1 MKLITSLTGGAA
13 VLGSLTASPVIAQ
26 SKKAGDVSIPFV
38 NHGGIRDWRA
48 TDDHTLYIQAQNQ
61 QWYKATTVGD
71 CIGLD
76 FEDRI
81 GFDAGATDTF
91 DKFSRLVVRGQPC
104 PIQSLEKI
112 AGKPPSSK
120 PKAKKPQ

>member
-1 MKLITSLTGGAA
+1 MKPIASFAVAAA
-13 VLGSLTASPVIAQ
+13 VLGSLPASPTIAQ
-26 SKKAGDVSIPFV
+26 PKKGGDVSIPFV

-48 TDDHTLYIQAQNQ
+48 IDDHTLYIQSQGG
-61 QWYKATTVGD
+61 QWFKATTMGD

-91 DKFSRLVVRGQPC
+91 DKFSRIIVRGQPC

-112 AGKPPSSK
+112 VGKPPTSK
-120 PKAKKPQ
+120 PKAHKPQ

>member
-1 MKLITSLTGGAA
+1 MKLSNSFAIGAV
-13 VLGSLTASPVIAQ
+13 VLGSLAATPAFAQ

-91 DKFSRLVVRGQPC
+91 DKFSRLIVRGQPC

-120 PKAKKPQ
+120 PKKKTQ